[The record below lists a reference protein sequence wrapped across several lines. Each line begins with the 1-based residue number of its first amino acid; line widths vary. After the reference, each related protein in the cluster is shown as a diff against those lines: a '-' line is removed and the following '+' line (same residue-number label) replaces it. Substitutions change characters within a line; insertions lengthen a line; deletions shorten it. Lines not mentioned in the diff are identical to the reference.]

1 MAARTGASIG
11 VAIAITVLAVFAFT
25 FFVLT
30 LVFFGRAQDATKGKE
45 TAEAAITD
53 FVTEQQRTQTSVQQ
67 ALREAKAKGPN
78 TTVVSDLIATQR
90 DIMERV
96 TGNRDM
102 SPTQFFGNLEDIED
116 SDTAP
121 LFALINQRDEN
132 ITSLTA
138 ARDAAEAG
146 RLDAIERADAEAK
159 RVSELS
165 EEYKATGS
173 RLIAEVGD
181 YTQQIEATRNAY
193 GQTEERLQGN
203 LENTVTTFENKE
215 RDYRAQIAQM
225 TNENLIL
232 QDQLRRLRQE
242 GAADRVNPLGEES
255 LVDGS
260 VQAINPADREVVL
273 SIGREHKVILGM
285 TFAVYSDATDIRP
298 NALTGD
304 YPAGKATLEV
314 VRVEDGFSRARV
326 ITESRGN
333 PIVRGDVVAN
343 AVYDPSKTYKFVVY
357 GLFDMNRDGIKS
369 RFESDDVAA
378 MIRTWGGQVVTD
390 LEGDL
395 DFVVLGERPTL
406 PPRPGLS
413 AGPDEINA
421 FIEIQGILAR
431 YDDLREK
438 AISTAVPILN
448 ENRLRTLIGD
458 YPN

>member
-30 LVFFGRAQDATKGKE
+30 LVFFGRAQDATKGKDN
-45 TAEAAITD
+45 AELAITEY
-53 FVTEQQRTQTSVQQ
+53 VTEQQRTQTSVQQ
-67 ALREAKAKGPN
+67 ALREAQAKGPG

-90 DIMERV
+90 EIMERV
-96 TGNRDM
+96 TGNRDI
-102 SPTQFFGNLEDIED
+102 SPTQFFANLDEIEG
-116 SDTAP
+116 SEAAP
-121 LFALINQRDEN
+121 LFGLLTKRSERINSLNAALGD
-132 ITSLTA
+132 
-138 ARDAAEAG
+138 AEAG
-146 RLDAIERADAEAK
+146 RQAAIERADAEAK
-159 RVSELS
+159 RVSELA
-165 EEYKATGS
+165 EEYEATGS
-173 RLIAEVGD
+173 NLIAEVGD
-181 YTQQIEATRNAY
+181 YTQQIQATINGY
-193 GQTEERLQGN
+193 GQVEDRMQDN

-215 RDYRAQIAQM
+215 REYRGQIAQM

-242 GAADRVNPLGEES
+242 GAADRPRPLPEES
-255 LVDGS
+255 LADGIIE
-260 VQAINPADREVVL
+260 AINPADREVVL
-273 SIGREHKVILGM
+273 SIGREQKVILGM

-298 NALTGD
+298 NALSGN

-343 AVYDPSKTYKFVVY
+343 AVYDPNKTYKFVVY

-369 RFESDDVAA
+369 KYESDDVAA
-378 MIRTWGGQVVTD
+378 MIRTWGGQIVTD

-406 PPRPGLS
+406 PPEPGLS
-413 AGPDEINA
+413 AGPEEFNFFIQMRQEI
-421 FIEIQGILAR
+421 AR
-431 YDDLREK
+431 YDELREK

>member
-90 DIMERV
+90 EIMERA

-102 SPTQFFGNLEDIED
+102 SPTQFFANLGEIEG
-116 SDTAP
+116 SDAAP
-121 LFALINQRDEN
+121 LFGLLNQRDEKIN
-132 ITSLTA
+132 SLNA
-138 ARDAAEAG
+138 ALDDAEAG
-146 RLDAIERADAEAK
+146 RQAAIARADAEAA
-159 RVSELS
+159 RVAQLASDYE
-165 EEYKATGS
+165 ATGTD
-173 RLIAEVGD
+173 LIAEVGD
-181 YTQQIEATRNAY
+181 YTQQIQATRFGY
-193 GQTEERLQGN
+193 EQVEERLQGN

-215 RDYRAQIAQM
+215 REYRGQIAQM

-242 GAADRVNPLGEES
+242 GAADRVNPLSEES
-255 LVDGS
+255 LVDGT

-273 SIGREHKVILGM
+273 SIGRTQKVILGM

-298 NALTGD
+298 NALTGN
-304 YPAGKATLEV
+304 YPAGKATIEV

-333 PIVRGDVVAN
+333 PIVRGDVIAN

-369 RFESDDVAA
+369 KYESDDVAA
-378 MIRTWGGQVVTD
+378 MIRTWGGQIVTD

-406 PPRPGLS
+406 PPPPACELVPTSSTSTSRCSGPSPATTSCARRRSRPRS
-413 AGPDEINA
+413 
-421 FIEIQGILAR
+421 R
-431 YDDLREK
+431 
-438 AISTAVPILN
+438 S
-448 ENRLRTLIGD
+448 
-458 YPN
+458 